1 MSRYSFSNLLDWMYG
16 GVDPSFEGNGGPECA
31 TFLPWKQRLV
41 ETVVFL
47 SLGFLE
53 VVVSLRKIRQSHAK
67 EAGDLLAQ
75 SRIKQESWGK
85 NLLLVALCL
94 TFGLEVGF
102 KFATKTVIYLLNP
115 CHVVTM
121 MTPFSTSLPPSPG
134 PWRRLQMHMLN
145 GALLALLFPVLN
157 TRLVSKQSLRLGVE
171 VQNTRRAKVEF
182 RPGMGELRSSRCF
195 GLQLPQFLTAY
206 RKRKGPKAVRY
217 CGRWSPKHPEG
228 RSLPMPGLKHLSLG
242 SILQAK
248 PWFTVTAMLCS
259 KPWVSIPCD
268 YDACLLSAMPLL
280 SECCSGQ

>member
-1 MSRYSFSNLLDWMYG
+1 MFRHPDSISALIAPNSPQRQGWMEEGQGSAMSRYSFSNLLDWMYG

-31 TFLPWKQRLV
+31 AFLPWKQRLV

-121 MTPFSTSLPPSPG
+121 MQIFLLACPPCHFAMILF
-134 PWRRLQMHMLN
+134 RLQMHMLN

-157 TRLVSKQSLRLGVE
+157 TRLLPFEVE
-171 VQNTRRAKVEF
+171 VYYIQHIMLYIV
-182 RPGMGELRSSRCF
+182 PIYL
-195 GLQLPQFLTAY
+195 L
-206 RKRKGPKAVRY
+206 RKGGHR
-217 CGRWSPKHPEG
+217 SEPEQYA
-228 RSLPMPGLKHLSLG
+228 LPSHLGPFLRPLVPDMGLRAPDAHDHDSRETHYDDLLQHCSHLQVLPG
-242 SILQAK
+242 
-248 PWFTVTAMLCS
+248 FTPAS
-259 KPWVSIPCD
+259 S
-268 YDACLLSAMPLL
+268 
-280 SECCSGQ
+280 

>member
-121 MTPFSTSLPPSPG
+121 MLLSPRPG
-134 PWRRLQMHMLN
+134 VLKLFKLQMHMLN

-157 TRLVSKQSLRLGVE
+157 TRLVSKQSL
-171 VQNTRRAKVEF
+171 
-182 RPGMGELRSSRCF
+182 CF